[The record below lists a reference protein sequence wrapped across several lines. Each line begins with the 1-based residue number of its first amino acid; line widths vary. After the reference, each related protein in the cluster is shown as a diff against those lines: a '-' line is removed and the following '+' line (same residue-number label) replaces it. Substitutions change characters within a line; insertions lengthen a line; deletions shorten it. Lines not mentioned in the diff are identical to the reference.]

1 MCVFKC
7 MRSLCVYLKFISAC
21 DVRMV
26 YCGDYKINY
35 LKLFSLDGYLM
46 QSAELGGVIPTLAGK
61 GLIITYI

>member
-1 MCVFKC
+1 MLAINV
-7 MRSLCVYLKFISAC
+7 RIISNLYPYPC

-46 QSAELGGVIPTLAGK
+46 QSAELGGVIPLLVG
-61 GLIITYI
+61 